1 MLKSFVVFPFAAVLS
16 VSAQAASLP
25 GDSASGKKLYEAN
38 CMSCHKDDV
47 HTRKDHT
54 VKNLKGL
61 TEQIHNCEHMTDIK
75 LGKNQVN
82 DLVKYLND
90 TYYKFK

>member
-1 MLKSFVVFPFAAVLS
+1 MLKSFVVLPVAAVLS

-38 CMSCHKDDV
+38 CTSCHKDDV
-47 HTRKDHT
+47 YTRKDH
-54 VKNLKGL
+54 KIKSLHGL
-61 TEQIHNCEHMTDIK
+61 TEQIRNCEHMTDVK
-75 LGKNQVN
+75 LEKNQMN
-82 DLVKYLND
+82 DLVKYLNE